1 MLLDPATEFG
11 QRAERRLNTDTV
23 GWLTTVRRDGTPLP
37 TPIWFLWDGQSLLIY
52 SQPNAQ
58 KLRNIANNPRV
69 AVNLNG
75 DAHGG
80 DIIVVTGTARIDESA
95 PPADQNPPYVA
106 KYTAGIAQINMT
118 PETMARTYSTAIRI
132 TPDRIHGH

>member
-1 MLLDPATEFG
+1 MLLDTATEFG

-80 DIIVVTGTARIDESA
+80 DIIIITGTARIDESA
-95 PPADQNPPYVA
+95 PPADQNPPYVT

-118 PETMARTYSTAIRI
+118 PEAMGKEYSTAIRI